1 MGLEMTDDDGESQ
14 KESGQ
19 DVELTPEVELALGK
33 VLLPLFVEYLQ
44 KKGLLEA
51 AEPRRTPEKWTR
63 GEMTLE
69 EAVDKLAGA
78 QLGHEFRLSRIE
90 DGFRQVAGAIRQLM
104 RIASATDER
113 LDKFEEGA
121 VHTDDRLDELIESQI
136 QLARRLDTLNG
147 RFDKVAEAIETL
159 TQAQTNTDQQIRSLL
174 DLNGATKPKR
184 KTTKTP
190 KKTEGK

>member
-1 MGLEMTDDDGESQ
+1 MGSEMTDDDSESQ

-19 DVELTPEVELALGK
+19 GVELTPEVELALGK

-51 AEPRRTPEKWTR
+51 VKPRQTPEKWTR
-63 GEMTLE
+63 GAMTLE

-90 DGFRQVAGAIRQLM
+90 DGFRQIAGAIRQLM
-104 RIASATDER
+104 QIASATDER
-113 LDKFEEGA
+113 LDKFEEGEI
-121 VHTDDRLDELIESQI
+121 HTDAKLDALIDSQM
-136 QLARRLDTLNG
+136 QLARRMDALNG
-147 RFDKVAEAIETL
+147 HFDKVTEVIETL
-159 TQAQTNTDQQIRSLL
+159 IHAQANTDEQIRSLIER
-174 DLNGATKPKR
+174 NGAAKPKR

-190 KKTEGK
+190 KKAEAK